1 MAGTSVRHRQ
11 GGAGDAQAVATALHP
26 VRLLER
32 VGDTGQREDDTAA
45 HLVAE
50 REIARQRA
58 VDVLHLAAP
67 DMEVGAAHPGAR
79 QPDQD
84 GAGLGVGYRV
94 LAQLEITAV
103 GLEHR
108 HSSRHGRTSSCP
120 GRIGRGLS
128 LVQRGR
134 VAHFIL
140 SRSSTMA
147 WSKAST
153 RIKPWRGYSSSR
165 MTYTETAIA
174 PAKPSAWAQL
184 SVLALAMP

>member
-1 MAGTSVRHRQ
+1 MAGPSVRHRQ
-11 GGAGDAQAVATALHP
+11 GDAGDAQAVATALHP
-26 VRLLER
+26 ES
-32 VGDTGQREDDTAA
+32 
-45 HLVAE
+45 
-50 REIARQRA
+50 
-58 VDVLHLAAP
+58 
-67 DMEVGAAHPGAR
+67 
-79 QPDQD
+79 
-84 GAGLGVGYRV
+84 LG
-94 LAQLEITAV
+94 
-103 GLEHR
+103 HDR
-108 HSSRHGRTSSCP
+108 HASRHGRTSSCP